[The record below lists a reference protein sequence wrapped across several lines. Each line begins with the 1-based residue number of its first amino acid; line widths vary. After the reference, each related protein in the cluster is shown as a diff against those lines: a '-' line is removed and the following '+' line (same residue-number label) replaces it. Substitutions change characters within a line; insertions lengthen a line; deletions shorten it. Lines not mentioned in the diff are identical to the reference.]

1 MLYSSGMRPPARPLA
16 RLALAGFLLTAAA
29 PAPAAAEPGRRP
41 TAAQLEAIRRWLCPH
56 GGSPV
61 KGVAGRCDRGIDRT
75 PWDQGLTPARRDAAA
90 ACPEGT
96 KAVLARGHR
105 DIVRCLPT

>member
-1 MLYSSGMRPPARPLA
+1 MMHRRILGPPLRRLVLPLA
-16 RLALAGFLLTAAA
+16 LVLAAGSLTPAFAEA
-29 PAPAAAEPGRRP
+29 PRRP
-41 TAAQLEAIRRWLCPH
+41 NAAQLEAIRRWLCPN

-61 KGVAGRCDRGIDRT
+61 KGVPGRCDRGVDRT
-75 PWDQGLTPARRDAAA
+75 PWDQGLQPARRDAAA

-105 DIVRCLPT
+105 EIIRCLPV